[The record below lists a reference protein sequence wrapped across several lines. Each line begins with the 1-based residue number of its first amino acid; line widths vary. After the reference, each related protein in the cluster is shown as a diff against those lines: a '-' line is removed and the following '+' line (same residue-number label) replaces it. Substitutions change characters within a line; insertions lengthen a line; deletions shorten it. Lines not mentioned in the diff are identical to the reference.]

1 MFEKEHSAQDS
12 ILSITEKI
20 GQTRDKNLSFGVT
33 PRPLLT

>member
-20 GQTRDKNLSFGVT
+20 GQTRDKIS
-33 PRPLLT
+33 LLV